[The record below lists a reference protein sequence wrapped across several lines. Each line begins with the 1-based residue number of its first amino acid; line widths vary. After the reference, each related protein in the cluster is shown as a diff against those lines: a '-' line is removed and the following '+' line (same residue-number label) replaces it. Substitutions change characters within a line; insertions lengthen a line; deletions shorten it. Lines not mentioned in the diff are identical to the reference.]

1 MSTTE
6 RKNAT
11 SHTRTL
17 LAASLGSLPFED
29 RSDFD
34 RAIRGKLAEATDRQI
49 IGRFGHAVWDLDA
62 YEFESAAGSDS
73 VHPSLWRQAQ
83 LNNAS
88 GLFQV
93 TDGVYQVRGLDISNI
108 TFIRGHEGWIVID
121 PLTGTETAAA
131 SLQLI
136 NSHLG
141 ERPVKAVIYT
151 HSHTDHFGGI
161 LGVVTEEEVSNGS
174 VEIFAPAGF
183 LEAAVSENVIAG
195 TAMLR
200 RAMYMYGVLLPK
212 DELGHVDTGL
222 GKSLPAMPGVT
233 LIAPTIDIHLTG
245 ERHVVDGVTLEFQM
259 TPGTEAPA
267 EMNIFLPD
275 FQALCLAE
283 NCTAN
288 LHNLYTLRGAQV
300 RDALGWSKYINEC
313 LTEFL
318 PKIDVAFASH
328 HWPRWGVD
336 EIREYLE
343 NQRDLYRSI
352 HDQTM
357 RLANHGL
364 TMNEIA
370 EEIALPP
377 HLAKQFYNRDYYGTV
392 RHNAKAVYQRYL
404 GWFDANPAHL
414 NPHTPVEAG
423 KRYVEFI
430 GGSETLLAQARSSF
444 EKGDYRWVC
453 EVVNHLVFAEP
464 ENIEAR
470 YLQADALEQ
479 LGYQSESG
487 PWRDFYLT
495 GAQELRA
502 GGSALKGVRGNST
515 GPSFMR
521 AMTMNMMT
529 DVIGVRLN
537 GPATKDLWLTIS
549 VTLTDRDEP
558 TERIEIRG
566 GVLSSRHALESE
578 VVDIAITC
586 EQSAFARFAGGS
598 NTIDEIMGDSMFL
611 IDGDLDAMRLLENH
625 LDIFEF
631 GFEVVLP

>member
-1 MSTTE
+1 MTTNE
-6 RKNAT
+6 RKTA
-11 SHTRTL
+11 SAHTREL
-17 LAASLGSLPFED
+17 LSASLGSLPFED
-29 RSDFD
+29 RSDFE
-34 RAIRGKLAEATDRQI
+34 RATRGKLAEPLERQI
-49 IGRFGHAVWDLDA
+49 IGRFGHAVWDLDEYA
-62 YEFESAAGSDS
+62 FESAEGSDS

-83 LNNAS
+83 LNNQA

-93 TDGVYQVRGLDISNI
+93 TDGIYQVRGLDISNI
-108 TFIRGHEGWIVID
+108 TFIRGHEGWIIID

-131 SLQLI
+131 ALALI
-136 NSHLG
+136 NNHFG
-141 ERPVKAVIYT
+141 TRPVKAVIYT

-161 LGVVTEEEVSNGS
+161 LGVVTEEEVANG
-174 VEIFAPAGF
+174 VVDIYAPAGF
-183 LEAAVSENVIAG
+183 LDSAVSENVIAG

-222 GKSLPAMPGVT
+222 GKTLPALPGVT
-233 LIAPTIDIHLTG
+233 LVAPTVDIHTTG

-300 RDALGWSKYINEC
+300 RDALGWSKYIQEC
-313 LTEFL
+313 LADFL

-328 HWPRWGVD
+328 HWPRWGAI

-377 HLAKQFYNRDYYGTV
+377 HLFRQFYNRDYYGTV

-423 KRYVEFI
+423 KRYVDFM
-430 GGSETLLAQARSSF
+430 GGSQSLLERARVSF
-444 EKGDYRWVC
+444 DQGDYRWVC

-464 ENIEAR
+464 DNLEAR

-479 LGYQSESG
+479 LGFQSESG

-495 GAQELRA
+495 GAQELRN
-502 GGSALKGVRGNST
+502 GGSALKGMRGNAT
-515 GPSFMR
+515 GPSFMK
-521 AMTMNMMT
+521 AMSMSMMT
-529 DVIGVRLN
+529 DVLGVRLN
-537 GPATKDLWLTIS
+537 GPKSKDFWFS
-549 VTLTDRDEP
+549 MNVTLSDRDEP
-558 TERIEIRG
+558 TERVEIRG
-566 GVLSSRHALESE
+566 GVLSTRRASPDDL
-578 VVDIAITC
+578 VDVSITSD
-586 EQSAFARFAGGS
+586 QNAFALFAGGS
-598 NTIDEIMGDSMFL
+598 NTLEELLGNSNFHVSGDENKL
-611 IDGDLDAMRLLENH
+611 RLFEAF

-631 GFEVVLP
+631 GFEIVLP

>member
-1 MSTTE
+1 MTTNE
-6 RKNAT
+6 RKGST
-11 SHTRTL
+11 QHTREV

-29 RSDFD
+29 RSDFE
-34 RAIRGKLAEATDRQI
+34 RASRGKLAEALERQI

-62 YEFESAAGSDS
+62 YEFEGADGSDS

-83 LNNAS
+83 LNNHS

-93 TDGVYQVRGLDISNI
+93 TDGIYQVRGLDISNI
-108 TFIRGHEGWIVID
+108 TFIRGHEGWIIID

-131 SLQLI
+131 ALQLI
-136 NSHLG
+136 NRHFG

-161 LGVVTEEEVSNGS
+161 LGVVSEEEVFNGT
-174 VEIFAPAGF
+174 VDIFAPAGF

-222 GKSLPAMPGVT
+222 GKTLPAMPGVT
-233 LIAPTIDIHLTG
+233 LVAPTVDILTTG

-300 RDALGWSKYINEC
+300 RDALGWSKYIQEC
-313 LTEFL
+313 LADFL

-328 HWPRWGVD
+328 HWPRWGST

-377 HLAKQFYNRDYYGTV
+377 HLFKQFYNRDYYGTV

-423 KRYVEFI
+423 RRYVAYM
-430 GGSETLLAQARSSF
+430 GGADALLNQARLSF
-444 EKGDYRWVC
+444 EQGDYRWVC

-464 ENIEAR
+464 DNLDAR

-479 LGYQSESG
+479 LGFQSESG

-495 GAQELRA
+495 GAQELRN
-502 GGSALKGVRGNST
+502 GGSALKGVRGNAT

-521 AMTMNMMT
+521 AMSMDMMT
-529 DVIGVRLN
+529 DVLGVRLN
-537 GPATKDLWLTIS
+537 GPATKDFWLSIN

-566 GVLSSRHALESE
+566 GVLSTRHAVEGE
-578 VVDIAITC
+578 VVDVEITS

-598 NTIDEIMGDSMFL
+598 NTLEEIMADANFHV
-611 IDGDLDAMRLLENH
+611 DGNLEKLTILQSN

>member
-245 ERHVVDGVTLEFQM
+245 ERHVVDGVILEFQM

>member
-1 MSTTE
+1 VSTND
-6 RKNAT
+6 RKGA
-11 SHTRTL
+11 SAHTREVL
-17 LAASLGSLPFED
+17 SASLGSLPFED
-29 RSDFD
+29 RTDFQ
-34 RAIRGKLAEATDRQI
+34 RATRGKLAEPLQRQI

-62 YEFESAAGSDS
+62 YDFETVDGSDS

-83 LNNAS
+83 LNNHS
-88 GLFQV
+88 GLFEV
-93 TDGVYQVRGLDISNI
+93 TDGIYQVRGLDISNI
-108 TFIRGHEGWIVID
+108 TFIRGHEGWIIID

-131 SLQLI
+131 ALQLI
-136 NSHLG
+136 NSHFG
-141 ERPVKAVIYT
+141 ERSVKAVIYT

-161 LGVVTEEEVSNGS
+161 LGVVTEEEVASGA
-174 VEIFAPAGF
+174 VDIYAPAGF

-233 LIAPTIDIHLTG
+233 LVAPTVDIEKTG

-300 RDALGWSKYINEC
+300 RDALGWSKYIQEC
-313 LTEFL
+313 ISEFL
-318 PKIDVAFASH
+318 PKIEVAFASH
-328 HWPRWGVD
+328 HWPRWGTE

-370 EEIALPP
+370 EEIVLPP
-377 HLAKQFYNRDYYGTV
+377 HLFQKFYNRDYYGTV

-414 NPHTPVEAG
+414 NPHVPVEAG
-423 KRYVEFI
+423 KRYVAFM
-430 GGSETLLAQARSSF
+430 GGSESLLQQARTSF
-444 EKGDYRWVC
+444 EHGDYRWVC

-464 ENIEAR
+464 DNLEAR

-479 LGYQSESG
+479 LGFQSESG

-495 GAQELRA
+495 GAQELRN
-502 GGSALKGVRGNST
+502 GGSALKGVRGNAN

-521 AMTMNMMT
+521 SMTMDMMT

-537 GPATKDLWLTIS
+537 GPATKNLWLTMN

-566 GVLSSRHALESE
+566 GVLSSRHAVADE
-578 VVDIAITC
+578 VVDIEVRT

-598 NTIDEIMGDSMFL
+598 NSLEEILADSSFVIEGNL
-611 IDGDLDAMRLLENH
+611 ALLKTLESH
-625 LDIFEF
+625 LDTFEF
-631 GFEVVLP
+631 GFEIVLP